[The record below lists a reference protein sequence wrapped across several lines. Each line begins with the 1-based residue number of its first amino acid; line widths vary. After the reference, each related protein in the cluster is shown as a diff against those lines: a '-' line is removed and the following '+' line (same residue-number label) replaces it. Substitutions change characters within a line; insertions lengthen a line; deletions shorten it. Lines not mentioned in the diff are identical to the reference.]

1 MPKEPGFSTLSVQ
14 SGEKRK
20 KANHGITDAIH
31 CASTFTF
38 TDTRELINFLEEKPE
53 RDEYIRYS
61 NPNQNVVEAKLAAL
75 DGAEKSLLFSS
86 GMAAICCLFLSKLQ
100 QGDEVILFDEC
111 YHRSRQFS
119 RDYLSRWGVVCKFA
133 KTGDFND
140 LTQKI
145 TSKTK
150 LIFTE
155 SPTNPHL
162 SVIDIPRLVAIARE
176 HSCELAI
183 DATLA
188 TPFNQQPILYGADY
202 VVHSATKYLAGH
214 NDVLA
219 GAISGC
225 EKSLEPIQ
233 SLRGLLGCVS
243 TPHNNY
249 LLQRGLKTFALRMER
264 HNKNGIKIAR
274 FLEQHPKI
282 RKVYYPG
289 LESHS
294 SFSTA
299 KEQMHAWGGLLTFE
313 VDGDRH
319 AASLFV
325 DQLKIPRIGPSLGGV
340 ESLVEQPLYMS
351 YYHLSPEDR
360 AKVGISDSMIRL
372 SLGIEDTDDLIADLK
387 QALEQV

>member
-1 MPKEPGFSTLSVQ
+1 MYKEPGFSTLSVQ

-38 TDTRELINFLEEKPE
+38 SDTKELIDFLENKPD

-86 GMAAICCLFLSKLQ
+86 GMAAICCLLLAKLEK
-100 QGDEVILFDEC
+100 GDEVILFDEC
-111 YHRSRQFS
+111 YHRSREFS
-119 RDYLSRWGVVCKFA
+119 RDYLSRWGIVCKFA
-133 KTGDFND
+133 KTGDFAHLKAQISD
-140 LTQKI
+140 RK
-145 TSKTK
+145 K

-162 SVIDIPRLVAIARE
+162 SVIDIPQLASLAKE
-176 HSCELAI
+176 HQCELAV

-188 TPFNQQPILYGADY
+188 TPFNLQAIRFGADY
-202 VVHSATKYLAGH
+202 VIHSATKYLAGH
-214 NDVLA
+214 NDVVA
-219 GAISGC
+219 GVISGR
-225 EKSLEPIQ
+225 EEALESLR

-249 LLQRGLKTFALRMER
+249 LLQRGLKTFALRMEQ
-264 HNKNGIKIAR
+264 HNKNGIEVAQ
-274 FLEQHPKI
+274 FLESHPKI
-282 RKVYYPG
+282 RKVFYPG

-294 SFSTA
+294 SFLIA
-299 KEQMHAWGGLLTFE
+299 KEQMPAWGGLLTFE
-313 VDGDRH
+313 IEGDRH
-319 AASLFV
+319 AASSFV

-351 YYHLSPEDR
+351 YNHLSPEAR
-360 AKVGISDSMIRL
+360 AEVGITDSMIRL
-372 SLGIEDTDDLIADLK
+372 SLGVEDTDDLIADLK
-387 QALEQV
+387 QALDIV